1 MRRLF
6 FLCLFILSGCGY
18 TLHTASKFSY
28 HTIYIPVFQNRINIA
43 QDAVNRQLYYPGLD
57 VELQKILKERIRYE
71 GTLET
76 VSSPQSADLVL
87 EGEILDFNRQALR
100 YASNEDVEEYR
111 VSIKVRLR
119 LLQGEDLLWEDIF
132 SGEDSYIL
140 AGANAKTEAQAVTDA
155 LKDLARKVIDR
166 IVENW

>member
-18 TLHTASKFSY
+18 TLHTTKEFSY

-43 QDAVNRQLYYPGLD
+43 QDTVNRQLYYPGLD
-57 VELQKILKERIRYE
+57 VELQRILKERIRYE
-71 GTLET
+71 GTLKT

-87 EGEILDFNRQALR
+87 EGEILDFNREALR

-119 LLQGEDLLWEDIF
+119 LLKGEDLLWKDIF
-132 SGEDSYIL
+132 TGEDSYIL
-140 AGANAKTEAQAVTDA
+140 TGANAKTEAQAVSDA
-155 LKDLARKVIDR
+155 LKDLAIKVVDR